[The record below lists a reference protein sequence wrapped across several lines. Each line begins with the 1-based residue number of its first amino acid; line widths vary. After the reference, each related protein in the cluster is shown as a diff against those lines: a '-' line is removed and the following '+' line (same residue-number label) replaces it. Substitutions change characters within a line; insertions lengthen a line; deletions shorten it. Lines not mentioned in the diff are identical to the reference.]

1 MRILLNLN
9 ISWKR
14 IDNFI
19 ILRLPI
25 HEHGV
30 SSFRPSFM
38 SSKFLTFS
46 IKGLGLVRFTH
57 GYFIFII
64 LL

>member
-1 MRILLNLN
+1 MNMVYLLL
-9 ISWKR
+9 
-14 IDNFI
+14 
-19 ILRLPI
+19 
-25 HEHGV
+25 
-30 SSFRPSFM
+30 RPSFM

-46 IKGLGLVRFTH
+46 IIGPGLVRFTH